1 MIFIA
6 ITAFIPPLA
15 SGVNPLG
22 ASATLTQERPVKVAK
37 SMDTTLPDTEDVRVR
52 YSVVE
57 LTNRVRDRQNLP
69 PLKACD
75 ALMEAADLH
84 AKDMATRNYFDHR
97 SPDGRTMYDRL
108 KTVVRVGSQGENIA
122 AGQESPESAI
132 SSWSRSPGHRA
143 NLLNRDF
150 REIGVGKAYSEKS
163 EYGTYW
169 VQDFCGREEVWP
181 VVINGEA
188 FETTSTA
195 VSLYIY
201 APPQTVRMRISN
213 DNGDFGAWQP
223 MAERI
228 KWTIG
233 SGKGVHMITV
243 QTENSDGLQTTASD
257 TIRLK

>member
-6 ITAFIPPLA
+6 ITAFIPPPTTSVHALEA
-15 SGVNPLG
+15 F
-22 ASATLTQERPVKVAK
+22 ATLAQERPVRVAK
-37 SMDTTLPDTEDVRVR
+37 SIDASLPDTEDVRMR

-57 LTNRVRDRQNLP
+57 LTNRIREKQNLA

-75 ALMEAADLH
+75 SLMEAADAH

-97 SPDGRTMYDRL
+97 SPDGKTMFDRL
-108 KTVVRVGSQGENIA
+108 KPIVGVGFQGENIA

-150 REIGVGKAYSEKS
+150 REIGVGRATNEKS

-169 VQDFCGREEVWP
+169 VQDFCGRDEVWP

-188 FETTSTA
+188 FETTTTA

-201 APPQTVRMRISN
+201 APPQTVRMRIAN

-223 MAERI
+223 VAERI

-233 SGKGVHMITV
+233 SGKGVHLITV
-243 QTENSDGLQTTASD
+243 QTENNDGIQTTASD